1 MTDRRKVAIISV
13 LAVFLII
20 PGLSGRTAQEQKPEQ
35 KPEAK
40 QEQKQKKVPK
50 KPRAIRVLF
59 IGGSF
64 IYYNNLPDILAK
76 LAQAGGAGTVETA
89 MVALSGWGL
98 KDHWQKGDAH
108 RVMRDSDW
116 NFIVLEDE
124 SLPGKDANPE
134 GGPGGGPVEA
144 FRTYARNFAQSV
156 QDVGAVPVFYLT
168 WAPKGAP
175 EQQAALNSA
184 YFGVAKEVG
193 AKVAPAGIAWAE
205 VREHHPEI
213 ELYAADGAHPT
224 PAGSYLAA
232 CSIYAAIFGR
242 NPEGLPAKISGRPV
256 NPETG
261 KVESDKPQV
270 LLDLPPAQAKVLQQA
285 AWAAK
290 KLLDKNR
297 GYLDVSRPPA
307 R

>member
-1 MTDRRKVAIISV
+1 MISRRKVALISV
-13 LAVFLII
+13 LAVSLFI
-20 PGLSGRTAQEQKPEQ
+20 PFISGRTAQEQKPE
-35 KPEAK
+35 PK
-40 QEQKQKKVPK
+40 QEQKQKQKKEPK

-59 IGGSF
+59 IGGSNT
-64 IYYNNLPDILAK
+64 YYNNLPEILAK
-76 LAQAGGAGTVETA
+76 LAQAGGAGAVETG

-124 SLPGKDANPE
+124 SLLGKDANPE
-134 GGPGGGPVEA
+134 GKPGGGPVEA
-144 FRTYARNFAQSV
+144 FRTYARNFTQSV
-156 QDVGAVPVFYLT
+156 LDVGAVPFFCLT
-168 WAPKGAP
+168 WAPKNAP
-175 EQQAALNSA
+175 EEQAALNSA
-184 YFGVAKEVG
+184 YFGVAKEVE
-193 AKVAPAGIAWAE
+193 AKVAPVGIAWAD
-205 VREHHPEI
+205 VRERHPEI
-213 ELYAADGAHPT
+213 ELYAADGAHPA

-242 NPEGLPAKISGRPV
+242 NPEGLPAKIGGRPV

-270 LLDLPPAQAKVLQQA
+270 LMDLPPAQARVLQQA

-297 GYLDVSRPPA
+297 GYLDVSRGQA